1 MTIYDKKMIMTRK
14 MKKIETAIIKNKTLM
29 MFRKRNDDDVLR
41 DQSC

>member
-14 MKKIETAIIKNKTLM
+14 MKKIETEIIKNKTLM